1 MSKINCPIINSHN
14 KLIETHILWHQT
26 ADFYQDPQ
34 RFNANLNATIQSL
47 RNITFALQ
55 SEKDVIPNFHIWY
68 PSWQER
74 MRNDEVLAWLNN
86 SRVNIVHKSNL
97 ETKSRAIVII
107 KNYLDLATL
116 TIELPSFLPNEA
128 ILLQLYTES
137 PIDLKS
143 RQTEHSII
151 TIERRWIEDNL
162 PNWELL
168 EALRHA
174 FMVIK
179 EIIQD
184 AHVQCTMNTCNLI
197 DQLHGKAIL
206 SDYYECMDNFRNFR
220 FRTYSTKDGRELT
233 IKTFSQSA
241 DPDLGAKAVKR
252 YNISKD
258 NIILHPEANIS
269 ELAEIYLNHA
279 KKVLIK
285 DKYHIPLVLLRLH
298 DKSWQMLSF
307 QTYKREEKYHIW
319 HEIGDLV
326 GDIRQQSKG
335 GSLIANR
342 LQDNPLQD

>member
-1 MSKINCPIINSHN
+1 
-14 KLIETHILWHQT
+14 
-26 ADFYQDPQ
+26 
-34 RFNANLNATIQSL
+34 
-47 RNITFALQ
+47 
-55 SEKDVIPNFHIWY
+55 
-68 PSWQER
+68 

-326 GDIRQQSKG
+326 EKYGSDALIFISEVWIGNVDEFEKKG
-335 GSLIANR
+335 IFPDKQKNHREA
-342 LQDNPLQD
+342 LQVVVAAATGTVLYYTAIFRRTLFGKIIFEDTILEEGGKLYFLAPVLKKWGVTISEED